1 MTRVLVLA
9 ALLALSAGPAA
20 AQNWVN
26 LLKNTPAERFND
38 DDLRMFLDNAR
49 KTLAEAPDNQAMAW
63 QNPQTGHGGD
73 VTVLKTFE
81 HNGRQCK
88 EVRVRN
94 QADGRKSTNTHNLCN
109 VDGKWRMVSRSQLKK
124 P

>member
-1 MTRVLVLA
+1 MILQ
-9 ALLALSAGPAA
+9 ALLAACFLYSAPAVA
-20 AQNWVN
+20 PNWVN

-38 DDLRMFLDNAR
+38 DDLRLFLDNAR
-49 KTLAEAPDNQAMAW
+49 KALSEASDNQTLAW